1 MIQASRAVLVVED
14 DPQIRRVLRTLLG
27 LEQFRVV
34 EAETAALGISA
45 ARNHKPDL
53 VIVDLGL
60 PDRDGM
66 DVITGIRSWSRVPI
80 IVLSARAA
88 EADKVA
94 ALEAGADDYVTK
106 PFGARELSARVQV
119 ALRHS
124 AGAGAGAHGTLL
136 PIGDWRIDLKARTAR
151 TADGRELHLTPI
163 EYRLLEVLAE
173 HIGFVV
179 THRVLLTQV
188 WGPGST
194 EQTHYLRVYMKQ
206 LRTKLEPD
214 PARPQWLLTETG
226 VGYRLA
232 QREAPAPD
240 QYLPDR
246 SAPDPLA

>member
-1 MIQASRAVLVVED
+1 MTQASRAVLLVED

-27 LEQFRVV
+27 LEGFRVV
-34 EAETAALGISA
+34 EAETAAFGISA
-45 ARNHKPDL
+45 ARTHKPDL

-66 DVITGIRSWSRVPI
+66 EVIRGIRAWSRVPI

-94 ALEAGADDYVTK
+94 ALEAGADDYITK

-124 AGAGAGAHGTLL
+124 AGAGTQGSEIR
-136 PIGDWRIDLKARTAR
+136 IGDWTIDLKARTAR
-151 TADGRELHLTPI
+151 ARDGREQHLTPI

-173 HIGFVV
+173 HIGLVV

-188 WGPGST
+188 WGPSSV
-194 EQTHYLRVYMKQ
+194 EQTQYLRVYMKQ
-206 LRTKLEPD
+206 LRAKLEPD
-214 PARPQWLLTETG
+214 PSRPQWLLTETG

-232 QREAPAPD
+232 QREP
-240 QYLPDR
+240 
-246 SAPDPLA
+246 SS

>member
-1 MIQASRAVLVVED
+1 VTTASRAVLVVED
-14 DPQIRRVLRTLLG
+14 DAQIRRVLRTLLE
-27 LEQFRVV
+27 LAQFRVV
-34 EAETAALGISA
+34 EAENAGLGIGA
-45 ARNHKPDL
+45 ARTHKPDL

-66 DVITGIRSWSRVPI
+66 DVISGIRAWSRVPI

-124 AGAGAGAHGTLL
+124 AAAGTNGAQLG
-136 PIGDWRIDLKARTAR
+136 IGDWRIDLKARTAR
-151 TADGRELHLTPI
+151 SQDGREQHLTPI

-188 WGPGST
+188 WGPSAN

-206 LRTKLEPD
+206 LRAKLEPD
-214 PARPQWLLTETG
+214 PARPHWLLTETG

-232 QREAPAPD
+232 QREQGTQD
-240 QYLPDR
+240 
-246 SAPDPLA
+246 